1 MHSHDMT
8 LPHRPLE
15 DPTFDMDPMP
25 YIEAARRQHP
35 WRRGSNAK
43 SRLTFGSTM
52 LGVEEDLQVDQ
63 CIQNTGTQS
72 QHVAGDRITANSV
85 PLVSVGTGQSPG

>member
-8 LPHRPLE
+8 LPHLPLE
-15 DPTFDMDPMP
+15 DPTFD
-25 YIEAARRQHP
+25 
-35 WRRGSNAK
+35 
-43 SRLTFGSTM
+43 LV

-72 QHVAGDRITANSV
+72 QQVAGDRITANSV